1 MVQRHPQYNNRP
13 VVDYVF
19 LSLVTPP
26 LLAGVRLGESC
37 AKRDA
42 SAFLGAAQQWQ
53 SLSAWAVPVSTSHV
67 HCLRCRCVF
76 EQDIAELGD
85 CLCSYSLLRRIHI
98 QGCQR
103 CSGTQRC
110 VRAGHAPTHVTFVC
124 PHAVQNVSSVWRDT
138 IQQSGKLTIAVL
150 CVRRHG
156 AAVAQ
161 GDGPC
166 SGPQA
171 VRTSGSCWGVFFA
184 HVRVC

>member
-76 EQDIAELGD
+76 EQDIAKLGD
-85 CLCSYSLLRRIHI
+85 CLCSYCLLQRIHI
-98 QGCQR
+98 QGSQR
-103 CSGTQRC
+103 CSGTQL
-110 VRAGHAPTHVTFVC
+110 AMHQPTSHLLFVC
-124 PHAVQNVSSVWRDT
+124 AQHRMYHQCGVIPSSRVA
-138 IQQSGKLTIAVL
+138 IAVL